1 MRKKTVAILSSIALF
16 GVVSLAVANN
26 RSEEMNAGSETTELA
41 AAAESATEEATSADA
56 ELVGS
61 IAGGAMDK
69 AVENGLASERLKNDV
84 QESKIIEKAYQAFR
98 DSGCDPAAAV
108 DKAAEVAVE
117 QGWVRS
123 KSDAKRQLR
132 NAIEKARK
140 DESLINK
147 IYKTLGI

>member
-41 AAAESATEEATSADA
+41 AAESATEEATSADA

-69 AVENGLASERLKNDV
+69 AVESGLASERLKNDV

-117 QGWVRS
+117 QGWARS
-123 KSDAKRQLR
+123 KSDAKRQFR

>member
-41 AAAESATEEATSADA
+41 AAESATEEATSADA

-69 AVENGLASERLKNDV
+69 AVESGLASERLKNDV

-117 QGWVRS
+117 QGWARS

>member
-26 RSEEMNAGSETTELA
+26 RSEEMNAESEATEF
-41 AAAESATEEATSADA
+41 AAESEATEETSAEA

-61 IAGGAMDK
+61 IANGAMDK
-69 AVENGLASERLKNDV
+69 AVENGLASEKLKSSV
-84 QESKIIEKAYQAFR
+84 QDSKIIEKAYQAFR
-98 DSGCDPAAAV
+98 DNNYDPAAAV

-117 QGWVRS
+117 QGWAKS

-132 NAIEKARK
+132 GAIEKARK
-140 DESLINK
+140 DETLINK
-147 IYKTLGI
+147 IYNALGI